1 MTIGKFKNFGQ
12 WVALILFGITLSITI
27 TINSTWLYQ
36 LNIQHSSD
44 LLRIVNV
51 TLKQMMVNYHQL
63 LAYLNFPW
71 VTELKMNDFTDSA
84 SGLRHFK
91 DVKNLFLA
99 NYVMLLVT
107 AWPAWKL
114 IRGLYKN
121 EQQWRLIRPMQV
133 VLAAIAFLVAMMLMN
148 FDAFF
153 IRFHEVLFRNSDWEF
168 YPQLDP
174 IIIVLPENFFAQ
186 AFLLFFVLVL
196 IYFIGLWWAGK
207 RYFKGKK

>member
-1 MTIGKFKNFGQ
+1 
-12 WVALILFGITLSITI
+12 
-27 TINSTWLYQ
+27 
-36 LNIQHSSD
+36 
-44 LLRIVNV
+44 
-51 TLKQMMVNYHQL
+51 MMVNYHQL

-99 NYVMLLVT
+99 NYVILLVT

-186 AFLLFFVLVL
+186 AFLMFFVLVL

-207 RYFKGKK
+207 RYFKRNK